1 MTYHHKAQR
10 KVDEHVHTCPL
21 LGIQD
26 LCETRLYAELP
37 RTLHPNTQARCSAS
51 DSGSTSIADV
61 SATSSPPQRM
71 KQGSAV
77 RSHFREPRLVVMQP
91 ERYETLFKGEG
102 MKPS

>member
-1 MTYHHKAQR
+1 
-10 KVDEHVHTCPL
+10 
-21 LGIQD
+21 
-26 LCETRLYAELP
+26 
-37 RTLHPNTQARCSAS
+37 
-51 DSGSTSIADV
+51 
-61 SATSSPPQRM
+61 M